1 MPFSIGKVTNSR
13 WAWFLQG
20 LPSLARA
27 QALFYARRYTMT
39 NPTRCRI
46 LWDVSQR
53 VLRQRVPGAFVEC
66 GVWKGGSSAV
76 MGLAIRHAGQ
86 TRDLHLFDSFEGL
99 PEPTERDGLEAKQ
112 YSGGRASG
120 ALKSV
125 NQCQAGLEEVR
136 AILLGG
142 LNFDPA
148 RTHFHV
154 GWFQNTLPDIA
165 PKLGPLAL
173 LRLDGDWYESTRLC
187 LEHLYPLL
195 SSGGVVILD
204 DYNGWA
210 GCKQA
215 TDEFRNLRGI
225 QAPMKLLDPFAT
237 YWTKP

>member
-1 MPFSIGKVTNSR
+1 
-13 WAWFLQG
+13 
-20 LPSLARA
+20 
-27 QALFYARRYTMT
+27 
-39 NPTRCRI
+39 
-46 LWDVSQR
+46 
-53 VLRQRVPGAFVEC
+53 
-66 GVWKGGSSAV
+66 

-86 TRDLHLFDSFEGL
+86 TRDVHLFDSFEGL
-99 PEPTERDGLEAKQ
+99 PEPTEKDGVQAKE

-125 NQCQAGLEEVR
+125 NQCKAGLEEVR
-136 AILLGG
+136 AFLLGG
-142 LNFDPA
+142 LKFDPA

-154 GWFQNTLPDIA
+154 GWFQNTLPAIA

-204 DYNGWA
+204 DYNSWT

-215 TDEFRNLRGI
+215 TDEFRNLSGI
-225 QAPMKLLDPFAT
+225 QAPMKLMDPFAT